1 MFIVNLFCILFSRP
15 VSVNVDKDITHTV
28 HLQINITSLELWII
42 FPVTFLF
49 LLVWCKQKTD
59 KKVKFFRLFLMCVI
73 FFCFLDTKILQ
84 ISLMTWELVPDQDFL
99 RLAFINFCDD
109 FQFSATRINT
119 IFYYVSKLKHR
130 NLNLYFHLLIILS
143 GDISLNPGPT
153 QQHKLQCLNKWNIFK
168 SRGFHFIYLTI
179 SSLFPK
185 IEEFRIIAKS
195 TNTTIIS
202 ISES

>member
-1 MFIVNLFCILFSRP
+1 MCMI
-15 VSVNVDKDITHTV
+15 
-28 HLQINITSLELWII
+28 
-42 FPVTFLF
+42 FLF
-49 LLVWCKQKTD
+49 LKYKSSSD
-59 KKVKFFRLFLMCVI
+59 FFNDVRTCTRSG
-73 FFCFLDTKILQ
+73 FFA
-84 ISLMTWELVPDQDFL
+84 S
-99 RLAFINFCDD
+99 AFIKFRDD

-168 SRGFHFIYLTI
+168 SRGLHFIYLTI
-179 SSLFPK
+179 NSLFPK